1 MSFWPPRAPH
11 RGRVLHNRTRLIL
24 ALAAF
29 ALGATGAAF
38 AQTSPPPDPV
48 LTIPTVPEPEPAPSA
63 TVPTA
68 ETAAPSGLAHEFGHD
83 FGLYFT
89 APLRW
94 NANEWTW
101 FGGALVA
108 IGASHHY
115 DTQVRTHFTQG
126 LTPTQIAD
134 LNTKDAQ
141 DALPAA
147 IVFFGTWG
155 YAALAGDAN
164 GHRETWSMFEAA
176 ALSGITAYGLK
187 FIARREG
194 PYQTS
199 NPNEWFKSGGNS
211 FPSEHVTAAFAIGG
225 VLAEAGGDDYR
236 WLRRLLGYGL
246 GVGTSYLRLKHNA
259 HWLSDTFAGAALGIS
274 SAQFTLNHAYR
285 TEESGFTLVPVQG
298 GAMLTYRWSPP

>member
-1 MSFWPPRAPH
+1 MLHGGRMLQPRRIPTL
-11 RGRVLHNRTRLIL
+11 VLATL
-24 ALAAF
+24 ALAA
-29 ALGATGAAF
+29 GDAAI
-38 AQTSPPPDPV
+38 AQSSAAPDTNTSI
-48 LTIPTVPEPEPAPSA
+48 LTVPEPTATASAPSA
-63 TVPTA
+63 AESSTVA
-68 ETAAPSGLAHEFGHD
+68 GLGHD

-89 APLRW
+89 SPLHW
-94 NANEWTW
+94 NGGDWAW

-115 DTQVRTHFTQG
+115 DSQVYTHFTKG
-126 LTPTQIAD
+126 LTPAQIANINSND
-134 LNTKDAQ
+134 LQ
-141 DALPAA
+141 DAIPAA

-155 YAALAGDAN
+155 YAAWVGDPT

-176 ALSGITAYGLK
+176 ALSSLTAYATK
-187 FIARREG
+187 FIVRREG

-199 NPNEWFKSGGNS
+199 DPNEWFKSGGRS
-211 FPSEHVTAAFAIGG
+211 FPSEHATAAFAIGG

-259 HWLSDTFAGAALGIS
+259 HWLSDTVAGAALGIA

-285 TEESGFTLVPVQG
+285 SQDSHFGLVPVQG
-298 GAMLTYRWSPP
+298 GAMLTYRMELQ